1 MITAVQLSA
10 AQEQKKIEIKYAGR
24 LNVDEANYPGA
35 RILTRDAS
43 QQVHVAQGSIDI
55 WCDKAIYYGGENFVE
70 AYGNVF
76 AKQGDT
82 INLRSKYIEYSG
94 KTQLAFAS
102 GDVVLTDPT
111 SEIQTDT
118 LYFDRA
124 KQQSY
129 YQSGGKVVKDSSGTI
144 TSRVGTYYMET
155 KKYKFQ
161 NNVVLVN
168 DEATIKSNF
177 FDYYSDTG
185 HAYVFGPSTITTP
198 DSKTYCEKGFY
209 DTELKIGY
217 AMKKAKIYYNNKIIE
232 GDSLYFDNNRS
243 FASSTNN
250 IKVTDTIN
258 NTIAKGHYAEIYK
271 AKDSLFI
278 TKRALVI
285 TVQEKDSIYL
295 HADKIMVTGKPDHRI
310 TKAYY
315 NAKLFKSD
323 ISAKADS
330 IISNQETGLTELIN
344 LERFSSGGDAFS
356 TKKRPILWNLENQ
369 MTGDTIHL
377 ISNQEVKKLDSLVVY
392 DNAFVIAKDTLT
404 EDGYNQ
410 IKGLKL
416 IGLFD
421 EDNRLKD
428 VYINK
433 NAESIFYSRNEEQE
447 LIGIDKSKSGSIEM
461 EFADGEIQKY
471 TRFNNIDA
479 TLYKETE
486 FPEKEKYFKGFDWR
500 EDERPK
506 SVADLFKDDPPLEL
520 PKIKGLDDYVPQDDF
535 FDEALL
541 DRIQKA
547 DDESNTP
554 DDEEQKASRHIPD
567 SLKTKPAPVKKS
579 PQKLKPKP
587 VK

>member
-1 MITAVQLSA
+1 MFNITN
-10 AQEQKKIEIKYAGR
+10 AQEQKQIEIKYAGR

-70 AYGNVF
+70 AYGNVS

-94 KTQLAFAS
+94 KTQLAYAS
-102 GDVVLTDPT
+102 GNVVLTDPT

-129 YQSGGKVVKDSSGTI
+129 YQTGGKVVKDSSGTI
-144 TSRVGTYYMET
+144 TSRIGRYYMET

-168 DEATIKSNF
+168 DEATIESNF

-185 HAYVFGPSTITTP
+185 HAYVFGPSTITTK

-250 IKVTDTIN
+250 IKITDTVN
-258 NTIAKGHYAEIYK
+258 NTIAKGHYAEIFK

-330 IISNQETGLTELIN
+330 IVSNQETGLTELIN
-344 LERFSSGGDAFS
+344 LDRFSSKGDAFS

-377 ISNQEVKKLDSLVVY
+377 ISNQEAKKLDSLVVY
-392 DNAFVIAKDTLT
+392 ENAFVIAKDTLT
-404 EDGYNQ
+404 KDGYNQ
-410 IKGLKL
+410 IKGLEL

-421 EDNRLKD
+421 EDNRLRD
-428 VYINK
+428 VYVNK

-461 EFADGEIQKY
+461 TFADGEIQKY
-471 TRFNNIDA
+471 TRLNNIDA

-500 EDERPK
+500 EEERPK
-506 SVADLFKDDPPLEL
+506 SVEDLFKDDPPLVL

-547 DDESNTP
+547 DEESKTP
-554 DDEEQKASRHIPD
+554 DDEVQKASRHLPD
-567 SLKTKPAPVKKS
+567 SLKTKSDPIKKPAKALKS
-579 PQKLKPKP
+579 KPLNK
-587 VK
+587 